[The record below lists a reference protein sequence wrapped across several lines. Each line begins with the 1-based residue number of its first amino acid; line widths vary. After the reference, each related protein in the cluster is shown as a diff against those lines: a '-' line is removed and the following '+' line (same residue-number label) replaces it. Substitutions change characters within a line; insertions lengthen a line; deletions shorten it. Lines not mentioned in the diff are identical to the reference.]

1 VWCVCIDNV
10 STRCIL
16 ELQPTKGLKMTTTL
30 KTFDHALLGDLDD
43 MIQRLS
49 NAGFPQAVE
58 AVHNIYLQIEMTHR
72 TNQAKSKGL

>member
-1 VWCVCIDNV
+1 
-10 STRCIL
+10 
-16 ELQPTKGLKMTTTL
+16 MTTTL